1 MYKLIDKLQS
11 CSLNKIALA
20 IILISILVALQV
32 QYIQHGWINSD
43 SILYLE
49 AAKLFANSQWA
60 AGFNVF
66 EWPFYAL
73 CIAMTH
79 YVTTLNIHHSAQLL
93 NVIFFAI
100 TCTSFLKI
108 IELAGGK
115 QLQLIAGG
123 MIFLSAQYLI
133 GGVLEML
140 MRDEGFWAFYL
151 TSLVFLIKFY
161 QQQHLKDALLWQ
173 TCIIFATLFRIE
185 AISFLIFLP
194 LVFLIHKKY
203 PIKNRIKLVLQAYSL
218 QFTFTAITI
227 GLLISNESFSASM
240 LGRLN
245 EIFTPDLL
253 NDLTRQLS
261 EKSQIMAEMV
271 LGQYLDEYALPS
283 LIITFC
289 YAMLMKTVNATG
301 LIIVIL
307 AFFSL
312 KSQKK
317 HIEKRSYQ
325 LLIGACLIAT
335 MNMAMIITKVFVL
348 SSRYVLALSFI
359 LMIIASFYF
368 ASLLEQSSPRKEN
381 KRSQWIV
388 AILILI
394 MSLGFIN
401 NLLPKKDGYN
411 YLQDAVAWVRQQNT
425 TNSPVFYSDARMR
438 YYADQPYTG
447 ERGDS
452 WLNFEDAIKNQSIN
466 QYQFILVSV
475 TIDDIKNAESISKK
489 VQNYTLVNEINGV
502 QSKKKVFI
510 FKKTSQ

>member
-11 CSLNKIALA
+11 CSLNKIALT

-49 AAKLFANSQWA
+49 AAKLFANGQWA

-73 CIAMTH
+73 CIAMTQ
-79 YVTTLNIHHSAQLL
+79 YITTLNVHHSAQLL

-161 QQQHLKDALLWQ
+161 QQRQLKDALLWQ
-173 TCIIFATLFRIE
+173 TSIIIATLFRIE

-194 LVFLIHKKY
+194 LVFLIHKEY

-218 QFTFTAITI
+218 QFIFTAIII
-227 GLLISNESFSASM
+227 GLLITNESFSASM

-245 EIFTPDLL
+245 EIFTPHLL

-261 EKSQIMAEMV
+261 EKSQIMAKMV

-301 LIIVIL
+301 LINVFL
-307 AFFSL
+307 AFFSF

-368 ASLLEQSSPRKEN
+368 ASLLEQSTHREN
-381 KRSQWIV
+381 KKPQWLV
-388 AILILI
+388 SILILI

-401 NLLPKKDGYN
+401 NILPKKDGYN
-411 YLQDAVAWVRQQNT
+411 YLQDAVAWVKQQNT

-452 WLNFEDAIKNQSIN
+452 WLNFEDAIENKSIN

-475 TIDDIKNAESISKK
+475 TIDDIKNAESISEK
-489 VQNYTLVNEINGV
+489 VKNYTLVQEINGV

-510 FKKTSQ
+510 FKKTNQ